1 MLRLEKFEWKI
12 ILALLMTAVAPLV
25 ITVVLGERLVEE
37 SMLIGLNE
45 QVISGLRSGV
55 ELYKENIESR
65 IRIVRLQGEALSKD
79 SGFQRSVRGGAW
91 DKVGEYLD
99 GALSSNHSIARVR
112 VLAGPDTVIDQKSS
126 LSFPEE
132 QWKGKTESW
141 PLSDGHR
148 LEVTFVI
155 SKSFLEASEK
165 LRQLVVTLESLKA
178 NIKPWK
184 AGYYRLFLFIYIWI
198 LLAAVGVGVWLSR
211 SVTKRVSALVDATK
225 AAASGDLSVRVP
237 VTGQDEIGLLTTSFN
252 YMLNELYRT
261 RDRIVYLEKVSSWQE
276 IARSLAHEIKNP
288 LTPIQLAVQELHSS
302 YRGDDPVFLSK
313 LNDSL
318 EIVEEEVAALRRMVE
333 NFSEFAKMP
342 VVQFMLVDLNA
353 YVADFVRHNPQLAP
367 RVRFT
372 PGEKPL
378 SVNLDR
384 DLMRRVL
391 LNLINNGLEASEPD
405 GLVEIQLGQGP
416 GWVNLRVIDRGIGL
430 TKEVRERLF
439 RPYFTTK
446 ATGTGLGL
454 AFVKKV
460 ILQHGGEI
468 SVEEGAPKGTVMT
481 IRLPDAALPPKQN
494 ENGG

>member
-1 MLRLEKFEWKI
+1 MLRLEKFERKI

-55 ELYKENIESR
+55 DLYKENIESR
-65 IRIVRLQGEALSKD
+65 IRIVRLQGEALARD
-79 SGFQRSVRGGAW
+79 AGFLRAVQAAAW
-91 DKVGEYLD
+91 PKVGEYLD
-99 GALSSNHSIARVR
+99 GALSTNHAIARARLLAKQNV
-112 VLAGPDTVIDQKSS
+112 VLEEKSS
-126 LSFPEE
+126 LSFPED

-141 PLSDGHR
+141 ALGDGHR
-148 LEVTFVI
+148 LELTFVI

-165 LRQLVVTLESLKA
+165 ARQLVVTLESLKA

-198 LLAAVGVGVWLSR
+198 LVAAAGLGVWLSR
-211 SVTKRVSALVDATK
+211 SVTKRVSSLVDATK
-225 AAASGDLSVRVP
+225 MAASGDLSVRVP
-237 VTGQDEIGLLTTSFN
+237 VTGHDEIGMLTTSFN
-252 YMLNELYRT
+252 FMLNELHRT

-318 EIVEEEVAALRRMVE
+318 EIVEEEVAVLRRMVE

-342 VVQFMLVDLNA
+342 VVQIFLVDLNS
-353 YVADFVRHNPQLAP
+353 YVTDFVRHNPQLST
-367 RVRFT
+367 RVVIATHAT
-372 PGEKPL
+372 PLP
-378 SVNLDR
+378 VNIDR

-391 LNLINNGLEASEPD
+391 LNLVSNGLEASEPNGVVRIELD
-405 GLVEIQLGQGP
+405 QGP
-416 GWVNLRVIDRGIGL
+416 GWVNLKVSDQGVGL
-430 TKEVRERLF
+430 TKDVRERLF
-439 RPYFTTK
+439 HPYFTTK

-468 SVEEGAPKGTVMT
+468 SVEQGVPKGTVMT
-481 IRLPDAALPPKQN
+481 IRLPDAQIPPKQN